1 MMELQI
7 TSPENNV
14 DSLGEI
20 HMRHNGEEIIWSGS
34 SYERARF
41 NNLGGLFTQIN
52 EYWSRL
58 TPNRQQNIFDVYKKI
73 KTVLD
78 TVTDFNRAHQRLQ
91 VLVKDLYELHNIQ
104 EIIRLVVMDTQI
116 VMPVSVKECLGP
128 KDSKDLTYLKTD
140 YQELMSLAVYLRP
153 MVPVWSEYIR
163 NFKEHTGNIYKESLA
178 FSLLGSSSAMKVQ
191 PMERL
196 SWYIDRNIDGEK
208 TSIAAILG
216 GLGSAD
222 LPGWLL
228 ALAVVRRLAVGEITA
243 PDGSVNIISNIYNF
257 LVNSLDGL
265 DRRFGGR
272 VAEKHN
278 PNNQM
283 GDDNMSAPENYKIKQ
298 EFSLAD
304 IDGAIVAMDGM
315 KELIHTAMCV
325 DNTIPPELVVTCVE
339 GVQGIANADFQNAIA
354 GWICKDSS
362 SPRIISH
369 LDYNERSRIYGVAQA
384 ILWHWGFYE
393 LAAMQTALPI
403 LGERAAFYGGQTMSR
418 LSRDVQDTLLAM
430 YPHYHVSSDS
440 RNGRGKSDN
449 PAVPA
454 IEAITPSAVA
464 NRWNFKGP
472 AELGE
477 ITGFTGSIF
486 VCPPDFKN
494 MIARFLIRLNNY
506 HKV

>member
-1 MMELQI
+1 MELQI

-178 FSLLGSSSAMKVQ
+178 FSLLSISSAMK
-191 PMERL
+191 
-196 SWYIDRNIDGEK
+196 
-208 TSIAAILG
+208 
-216 GLGSAD
+216 
-222 LPGWLL
+222 
-228 ALAVVRRLAVGEITA
+228 
-243 PDGSVNIISNIYNF
+243 
-257 LVNSLDGL
+257 
-265 DRRFGGR
+265 
-272 VAEKHN
+272 
-278 PNNQM
+278 
-283 GDDNMSAPENYKIKQ
+283 
-298 EFSLAD
+298 FSR
-304 IDGAIVAMDGM
+304 
-315 KELIHTAMCV
+315 
-325 DNTIPPELVVTCVE
+325 
-339 GVQGIANADFQNAIA
+339 
-354 GWICKDSS
+354 WKD
-362 SPRIISH
+362 
-369 LDYNERSRIYGVAQA
+369 
-384 ILWHWGFYE
+384 
-393 LAAMQTALPI
+393 
-403 LGERAAFYGGQTMSR
+403 
-418 LSRDVQDTLLAM
+418 
-430 YPHYHVSSDS
+430 
-440 RNGRGKSDN
+440 
-449 PAVPA
+449 
-454 IEAITPSAVA
+454 
-464 NRWNFKGP
+464 
-472 AELGE
+472 
-477 ITGFTGSIF
+477 
-486 VCPPDFKN
+486 
-494 MIARFLIRLNNY
+494 
-506 HKV
+506 

>member
-1 MMELQI
+1 MEIQI
-7 TSPENNV
+7 TSLETNI
-14 DSLGEI
+14 DSLGDI
-20 HMRHNGEEIIWSGS
+20 IMRHQGEEIIWSGS

-41 NNLGGLFTQIN
+41 NNVNGLFSQIN
-52 EYWSRL
+52 DYWAKL
-58 TPNRQQNIFDVYKKI
+58 TENRQQNIFDVYKRI
-73 KTVLD
+73 KHVLD
-78 TVTDFNRAHQRLQ
+78 TVTDFNRSHQRLQ
-91 VLVKDLYELHNIQ
+91 VLVKDLYELHNLQ
-104 EIIRLVVMDTQI
+104 EIIKMVMLDSRI
-116 VMPVSVKECLGP
+116 VIPPSVKECLGP
-128 KDSKDLTYLKTD
+128 KDSKDLTYLKID
-140 YQELMSLAVYLRP
+140 YQELMAMAVYFRP

-163 NFKEHTGNIYKESLA
+163 NYKEHTGNIYKESLA
-178 FSLLGSSSAMKVQ
+178 FALLSLSQAANIGPL
-191 PMERL
+191 ERL
-196 SWYIDRNIDGEK
+196 SWYIDKNIDGEK

-304 IDGAIVAMDGM
+304 IDGAAVSIDNLD
-315 KELIHTAMCV
+315 KLIHMAKSV
-325 DNTIPPELVVTCVE
+325 DITIPEELVIKCVT
-339 GVQGIANADFQNAIA
+339 GVQGIANAAFQNAIA
-354 GWICKDSS
+354 GWCCKNTT
-362 SPRIISH
+362 SPRIIGH
-369 LDYNERSRIYGVAQA
+369 LLYDERCNVYGVAQA
-384 ILWHWGFYE
+384 ILWHWGFFE

-403 LGERAAFYGGQTMSR
+403 MGERAAFYGGQSMAR
-418 LSRDVQDTLLAM
+418 LTRDIQDKLLEM
-430 YPHYHVSSDS
+430 YPHYQLT
-440 RNGRGKSDN
+440 SDN
-449 PAVPA
+449 KGSRGRQDNVAVPA

-477 ITGFTGSIF
+477 ITGLTGSAF

-506 HKV
+506 HNKV